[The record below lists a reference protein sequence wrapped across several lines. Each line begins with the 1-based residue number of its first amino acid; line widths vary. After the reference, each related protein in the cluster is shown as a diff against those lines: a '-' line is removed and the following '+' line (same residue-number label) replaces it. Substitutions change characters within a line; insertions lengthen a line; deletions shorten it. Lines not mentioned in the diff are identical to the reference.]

1 MLGVNC
7 KPELTENALAV
18 PSTEAETKPDTQSEN
33 TIYMHPLSSPV
44 TLTFDP
50 LYPESQPPQ
59 RATC

>member
-7 KPELTENALAV
+7 KPELTEKALTV

-33 TIYMHPLSSPV
+33 TIYMHPLSSPA

-50 LYPESQPPQ
+50 LYPESQFKFM
-59 RATC
+59 